1 MVSAGET
8 LRLGMRDDRVKQ
20 LRKKLKIKEPY
31 NNDYYR
37 IFGVPTDS
45 AFVTVDTLFSIQ
57 TASTATDFST
67 LDELVS
73 LIDAM
78 INEVE
83 PGTLDSE
90 DLVYH
95 KNLCF
100 NPMLFDTLV
109 QRAVIDFQ
117 KRNGLEVDGI
127 VGKHTLHTINTP
139 YLDRIRQLEINL
151 ERLRWLPNDLGENYL
166 VANIPTFML
175 YIFEQKDSLVL
186 EKRTVIGKKSTQTP
200 IFSELVRYLDLNP
213 YWTVPYSIATA
224 EILPRLKRNAGYLSS
239 KNMELFSGGKK
250 INPYN
255 VDWAKV
261 SRSNFRYTVRQKP
274 SKTNALGEVKFLFP
288 NAYNVYVHDTPSKLS
303 LIHI

>member
-1 MVSAGET
+1 M
-8 LRLGMRDDRVKQ
+8 
-20 LRKKLKIKEPY
+20 
-31 NNDYYR
+31 
-37 IFGVPTDS
+37 
-45 AFVTVDTLFSIQ
+45 
-57 TASTATDFST
+57 
-67 LDELVS
+67 
-73 LIDAM
+73 
-78 INEVE
+78 
-83 PGTLDSE
+83 
-90 DLVYH
+90 
-95 KNLCF
+95 
-100 NPMLFDTLV
+100 
-109 QRAVIDFQ
+109 
-117 KRNGLEVDGI
+117 
-127 VGKHTLHTINTP
+127 HTINTP

-255 VDWAKV
+255 
-261 SRSNFRYTVRQKP
+261 
-274 SKTNALGEVKFLFP
+274 G
-288 NAYNVYVHDTPSKLS
+288 
-303 LIHI
+303 